1 MDENP
6 LYRLWL
12 LAVSECGLIEFARN
26 FGGGSHCV
34 AFGTASAI
42 ACDSL
47 AV

>member
-26 FGGGSHCV
+26 FGGDSTLHG
-34 AFGTASAI
+34 GDASNHI
-42 ACDSL
+42 ATFR
-47 AV
+47 